1 MFRIIKGSNGAVKET
16 KVHLNIT
23 LQKKHNIYFFSIKF
37 KLTTLR

>member
-23 LQKKHNIYFFSIKF
+23 LQKNP
-37 KLTTLR
+37 LT

>member
-23 LQKKHNIYFFSIKF
+23 LQKKSFNLKYNKSFTK
-37 KLTTLR
+37 